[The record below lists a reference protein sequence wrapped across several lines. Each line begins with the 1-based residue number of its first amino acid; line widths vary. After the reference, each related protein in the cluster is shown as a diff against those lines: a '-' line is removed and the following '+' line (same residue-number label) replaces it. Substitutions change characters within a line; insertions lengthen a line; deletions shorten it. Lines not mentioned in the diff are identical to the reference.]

1 MIPSIICW
9 SLRKIYSLHQ
19 VWLWN
24 TSKITFLISAL
35 SPIYL
40 SFSFSLATYSDS
52 DSEEDLKV
60 GSSQIRD
67 YNDSDT
73 DSLELDPELMRG
85 GVVRTV
91 TSSVAGASSS
101 FTSVLGN
108 IISTTINT
116 QAQDRR
122 HSGAEDFEF
131 ISQEDL
137 DLDQDGF

>member
-1 MIPSIICW
+1 MRRIC
-9 SLRKIYSLHQ
+9 SLRQ

-24 TSKITFLISAL
+24 TSKITFYSQLPPVHL
-35 SPIYL
+35 P
-40 SFSFSLATYSDS
+40 FFFSLATYSDS
-52 DSEEDLKV
+52 ESEEDLKV
-60 GSSQIRD
+60 TSSQIRD

-101 FTSVLGN
+101 FSSVLGN
-108 IISTTINT
+108 ILSTATTNT
-116 QAQDRR
+116 QDRR

-131 ISQEDL
+131 ISQDDL